1 MTQSI
6 NLSYRPKHLAL
17 YRSRSLQLAG
27 THQAR
32 VRSFVSAILMVAWGD
47 RTNSEKQ

>member
-1 MTQSI
+1 MTQII
-6 NLSYRPKHLAL
+6 NLTYRPKRLAL
-17 YRSRSLQLAG
+17 YRSRSPQRTG

-47 RTNSEKQ
+47 GTNSEKQ

>member
-1 MTQSI
+1 MAQTI
-6 NLSYRPKHLAL
+6 NLPYRPKRLAL
-17 YRSRSLQLAG
+17 YRSHSLQLPG

-47 RTNSEKQ
+47 RTNAEKQ